1 MGVFVSERARRDGRA
16 TFPQLIGGLIA
27 FVVLSVVAGV
37 LLAGLAL
44 PVVTVAGNTAQGASD
59 LFEELPDELDSV
71 TLPQQ
76 SNIYARNGKTL
87 IATFYSQNRV
97 VVPLEEI
104 SPWLQEAVVAVEDN
118 RFWKHNG
125 VDGEGILRA
134 ISSNLTSDST
144 QGGSTLTQQVV
155 KNTLL
160 QKAIDSGDD
169 DAIKEATATTYERK
183 IKEWRLALALE
194 EKLNAALGTDCTS
207 APEVDCGKEQ
217 ILEQYLNIAQ
227 FGTNTYGVEAAAQY
241 YFSKSAAEVNALEAA
256 TIVGVTQNPSKYD
269 PVRNPEA
276 SLERRNTVLK
286 RMVDQ
291 DVITQEQYEEYVAT
305 PLEDYMNISYPKFSC
320 SASASAPFFC
330 DYVTKI
336 IKQDE
341 AFHGEGTE
349 LLYKGGLDIVTTLNL
364 KYQKIANEELTNSLP
379 IDDPSGWAMAL
390 VSLDTST
397 GQILAMSQTREFD
410 PTSEAPNSTSVNYS
424 TDRDYGGSR
433 GFSPGSTFKPII
445 LATWLESGRSLNQT
459 VSAYIKEYDVS
470 EWPAS
475 CTDLT
480 GGGTWKPTNVGG
492 SGGTSMT
499 VLQATANSVN
509 TAYVAMSNQL
519 DLCDVVEMAERL
531 GFQRA
536 DGAEIEYVPSITLGT
551 QNASPLT
558 MASVMQTFANDGVH
572 CEPYAI
578 LKITDSEGNTPTD
591 SEGEAIIPPQ
601 ESCERVISEEIAV
614 GVQYAM
620 SKVVEYGSGT
630 NAKLANGREVA
641 GKTGTSQMN
650 RHLWFV
656 GYTPE
661 LTTAVWLGNP
671 DHDVDGKNLT
681 LNGHYYSGW
690 IYGNTIS
697 APTFAAYMDRALEG
711 KENTDF
717 IETPSSDV
725 MYGTPVSVPNVIGMT
740 EAQAKYAIT
749 KAGFKYSSSTVY
761 STSYSEGTVAAQS
774 PSSYSKALPG
784 STITYYVATSTLPDW
799 WYNWPDGWD
808 ATVAPDDYWG
818 STWPPAEFETNP
830 PNGWPTTD
838 DSTDE
843 ASPDATADSTTTET
857 TTETTTTT
865 NGGGKDKSSSKNGSS
880 N

>member
-1 MGVFVSERARRDGRA
+1 MGVFVSERARRDGRV

-27 FVVLSVVAGV
+27 FVVLSVVAGILV
-37 LLAGLAL
+37 AGLAL

-97 VVPLEEI
+97 VVALEDI
-104 SPWLQEAVVAVEDN
+104 SPWLQKAVVAVEDT
-118 RFWKHNG
+118 RFWQHNG
-125 VDGEGILRA
+125 VDGESILRA
-134 ISSNLTSDST
+134 VRTNLTSDDT
-144 QGGSTLTQQVV
+144 EGGSTLTQQVV

-169 DAIKEATATTYERK
+169 EAIEAATETSVDRK

-194 EKLNAALGTDCTS
+194 EKLNNALGTECTD
-207 APEVDCGKEQ
+207 APEVDCGKEKV
-217 ILEQYLNIAQ
+217 LEQYLNIAQ

-256 TIVGVTQNPSKYD
+256 TIVGVTQNPSRYD

-276 SLERRNTVLK
+276 SIERRNIVLK
-286 RMVDQ
+286 RMRDQ
-291 DVITQEQYEEYVAT
+291 DVITEAQYEEYVAT
-305 PLEDYMNISYPKFSC
+305 ELEDYMDISYPKFSC
-320 SASASAPFFC
+320 SASAVAPFFC

-341 AFHGEGTE
+341 AFKGEGTE
-349 LLYKGGLDIVTTLNL
+349 LLYSGGLDIVTTLNVR
-364 KYQKIANEELTNSLP
+364 YQKIANEELTNSLP

-390 VSLDTST
+390 VSLDTQS

-459 VSAYIKEYDVS
+459 VSGSIKEYDVS

-480 GGGTWKPTNVGG
+480 GGGTWKPSNVGG
-492 SGGTSMT
+492 TGANSMT

-509 TAYVAMSNQL
+509 TAYVAMSSQL

-531 GFQRA
+531 GFERA
-536 DGAEIEYVPSITLGT
+536 DGADIEYVPSITLGT

-578 LKITDSEGNTPTD
+578 KKITDSDGNVPVLSD
-591 SEGEAIIPPQ
+591 GEKLKLPGQ
-601 ESCERVISEEIAV
+601 DCERVISKEIAI

-620 SKVVEYGSGT
+620 SKVIEYGSGVR
-630 NAKLANGREVA
+630 AQLANGREAA
-641 GKTGTSQMN
+641 GKTGTSQLN
-650 RHLWFV
+650 AHLWFV
-656 GYTPE
+656 GYTPQ

-671 DHDVDGKNLT
+671 NQDENGQNIT
-681 LNGHYYSGW
+681 LNGTHYWGW
-690 IYGNTIS
+690 IYGGTIS
-697 APTFAAYMDRALEG
+697 APTWKAYMDRALEG
-711 KENTDF
+711 EENIDF
-717 IETPSSDV
+717 IETPSSEV
-725 MYGTPVSVPNVIGMT
+725 MYGTPQSIPNVIGMS
-740 EAQAKYAIT
+740 EYAARSALLA
-749 KAGFKYSSSTVY
+749 AGFRVSTSTVY
-761 STSYSEGTVAAQS
+761 STVYSSGVVTSQS

-784 STITYYVATSTLPDW
+784 AYISISVATDSLPDW
-799 WYNWPDGWD
+799 WYNWPSGWD
-808 ATVAPDDYWG
+808 ASVAPDDYWG
-818 STWPPAEFETNP
+818 STWPPSEFASNP
-830 PNGWPTTD
+830 PNGWPAA
-838 DSTDE
+838 E
-843 ASPDATADSTTTET
+843 EEETADPSPNANSNN
-857 TTETTTTT
+857 
-865 NGGGKDKSSSKNGSS
+865 NGRGNNSDRSSGDG
-880 N
+880 